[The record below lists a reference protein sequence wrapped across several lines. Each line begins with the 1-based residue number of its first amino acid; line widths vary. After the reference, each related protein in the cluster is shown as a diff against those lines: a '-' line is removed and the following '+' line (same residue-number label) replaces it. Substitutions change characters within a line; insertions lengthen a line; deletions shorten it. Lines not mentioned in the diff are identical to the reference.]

1 MARNHQGQKWGKRRH
16 WDAILNFIGDGRV
29 AMNVKV
35 LSTSGAR
42 FEGVW
47 SYMGM
52 RMITERIICFAALVA
67 MLSGCNGIDNPE
79 GDLKGIKL
87 EDWPRTDCSTSTKP
101 ARDLVAYKLL
111 GVPYKWE
118 EDWLSGRVYVINPDL
133 YSEKAPFSLNDYQRK
148 NLCSGTHDAYMNLL
162 EGKTDVIIASR
173 DISRNEKISSEELGV
188 ELETAPLAIDALVF
202 IVNPK
207 NPVKNLTAD
216 QVRKIYTGE
225 ITNWKEV
232 GGVDHTITPYIRNA
246 DSGSQEKMETLVMD
260 GLKMIEGTEGTY
272 MYEIIGSQMASPYLQ
287 LEVDEYGIGYTPF
300 FYCTAMVR
308 DLMRVDML
316 SIDGVMPSK
325 ETLRNNK
332 YPFVSSIYAG
342 VRKTEDHDSMAY
354 KLYQFLFTKKG
365 ADMIDESGYIAIRK

>member
-1 MARNHQGQKWGKRRH
+1 MIHCKIANRLASCLFAGAVGF
-16 WDAILNFIGDGRV
+16 IL
-29 AMNVKV
+29 
-35 LSTSGAR
+35 LSACDKTDEA
-42 FEGVW
+42 
-47 SYMGM
+47 YK
-52 RMITERIICFAALVA
+52 T
-67 MLSGCNGIDNPE
+67 LSGIS
-79 GDLKGIKL
+79 L
-87 EDWPRTDCSTSTKP
+87 EEWPLTDCSTSTKP

-118 EDWLSGRVYVINPDL
+118 QDWLGGRVYVINPDL
-133 YSEKAPFSLNDYQRK
+133 YSEKAPFSLNDYQSK
-148 NLCSGTHDAYMNLL
+148 NLCSGTHGAYMNLI
-162 EGKTDVIIASR
+162 EGKSDVIIASR
-173 DISRNEKISSEELGV
+173 DISRNEKASAEELGV

-260 GLKMIEGTEGTY
+260 GLRMIDGTEETY

-308 DLMRVDML
+308 DLMKVDML

-332 YPFVSSIYAG
+332 YPFVSSIYAA
-342 VRKTEDHDSMAY
+342 VRKTEDHESMAY
-354 KLYQFLFTKKG
+354 KLYQFFFTQKG

>member
-1 MARNHQGQKWGKRRH
+1 
-16 WDAILNFIGDGRV
+16 
-29 AMNVKV
+29 
-35 LSTSGAR
+35 
-42 FEGVW
+42 
-47 SYMGM
+47 M
-52 RMITERIICFAALVA
+52 RMIIKRIISFAVFVA
-67 MLSGCNGIDNPE
+67 MLSGCNGIGNPE
-79 GDLKGIKL
+79 GDLKDIKL
-87 EDWPRTDCSTSTKP
+87 EDWPLTDCSTSTMP

-118 EDWLSGRVYVINPDL
+118 EDWMGSPTYIIQPDFSGTKT
-133 YSEKAPFSLNDYQRK
+133 SFSYRDYLDK
-148 NLCSGTHDAYMNLL
+148 NLCSGTHGAYMNLI

-173 DISRNEKISSEELGV
+173 DISRNEKASAAELGV
-188 ELETAPLAIDALVF
+188 ELETSPLAIDALVF

-207 NPVKNLTAD
+207 NPVKNLTSD

-232 GGVDHTITPYIRNA
+232 GGVDHAITPYIRNA
-246 DSGSQEKMETLVMD
+246 DSGSQEKMETLVMN
-260 GLKMIEGTEGTY
+260 GLTMIDGTY

-287 LEVDEYGIGYTPF
+287 LENDEYGIGYTPF

-325 ETLRNNK
+325 ESLRADK

-342 VRKTEDHDSMAY
+342 IRKTEDHESMAY

>member
-1 MARNHQGQKWGKRRH
+1 MINA
-16 WDAILNFIGDGRV
+16 
-29 AMNVKV
+29 
-35 LSTSGAR
+35 STSLKYVAGLVILLALSAC
-42 FEGVW
+42 GKVDDP
-47 SYMGM
+47 
-52 RMITERIICFAALVA
+52 AA
-67 MLSGCNGIDNPE
+67 
-79 GDLKGIKL
+79 DLKDIKL
-87 EDWPRTDCSTSTKP
+87 EDWPLTDCSTSTMP

-118 EDWLSGRVYVINPDL
+118 EDWMGSPTYIIQPDFSGTKT
-133 YSEKAPFSLNDYQRK
+133 SFSYRDYLEK
-148 NLCSGTHDAYMNLL
+148 NLCSGTHGAYMNLI

-173 DISRNEKISSEELGV
+173 DISRYEKASADELGV

-207 NPVKNLTAD
+207 NPVKNLTSD

-232 GGVDHTITPYIRNA
+232 GGVDHAITPYIRNA
-246 DSGSQEKMETLVMD
+246 DSGSQEKMETLVMN
-260 GLKMIEGTEGTY
+260 GLTMIDGTY

-287 LEVDEYGIGYTPF
+287 LENDEYGIGYTPF

-325 ETLRNNK
+325 ESLRVDK

-342 VRKTEDHDSMAY
+342 IRKTEDHESMAY

>member
-1 MARNHQGQKWGKRRH
+1 MGKQLTFACGLSLLLVLLFSACGKV
-16 WDAILNFIGDGRV
+16 DAPASDMKDVR
-29 AMNVKV
+29 
-35 LSTSGAR
+35 
-42 FEGVW
+42 
-47 SYMGM
+47 
-52 RMITERIICFAALVA
+52 
-67 MLSGCNGIDNPE
+67 
-79 GDLKGIKL
+79 L
-87 EDWPRTDCSTSTKP
+87 EDWPLTDCSTSTKP

-118 EDWLSGRVYVINPDL
+118 EDWLGGRVYIINPDL
-133 YSEKAPFSLNDYQRK
+133 YSEKAPFSLNDYQAK
-148 NLCSGTHDAYMNLL
+148 NLCSGTHGAYTNLI

-173 DISRNEKISSEELGV
+173 DISRNEKASAAELGV

-232 GGVDHTITPYIRNA
+232 GGVDHAITPYIRDA

-260 GLKMIEGTEGTY
+260 GLTMFDGTEGTY

-287 LEVDEYGIGYTPF
+287 IENDEYGIGYTPF

-325 ETLRNNK
+325 ESLRNNK
-332 YPFVSSIYAG
+332 YPFVSSIYAA
-342 VRKTEDHDSMAY
+342 VRKTEAPESMAF
-354 KLYQFLFTKKG
+354 KLFQFLFTKRG

>member
-1 MARNHQGQKWGKRRH
+1 
-16 WDAILNFIGDGRV
+16 
-29 AMNVKV
+29 
-35 LSTSGAR
+35 
-42 FEGVW
+42 
-47 SYMGM
+47 M
-52 RMITERIICFAALVA
+52 RMIIKRIISIAALVA
-67 MLSGCNGIDNPE
+67 MLSGCNDIGNPE
-79 GDLKGIKL
+79 GDLKDIKL
-87 EDWPRTDCSTSTKP
+87 EDWPLTDCSTSTMP

-118 EDWLSGRVYVINPDL
+118 EDWMGSPTYIIQPDFSGTKT
-133 YSEKAPFSLNDYQRK
+133 SFSYRDYLDK
-148 NLCSGTHDAYMNLL
+148 NLCSGTHGAYMNLI

-173 DISRNEKISSEELGV
+173 DISRNEKASAAELGV
-188 ELETAPLAIDALVF
+188 ELETSPLAIDALVF

-207 NPVKNLTAD
+207 NPVKNLTSD

-232 GGVDHTITPYIRNA
+232 GGVDHAITPYIRNA
-246 DSGSQEKMETLVMD
+246 DSGSQEKMETLVMN
-260 GLKMIEGTEGTY
+260 GLTMIDGTY

-287 LEVDEYGIGYTPF
+287 LENDEYGIGYTPF

-325 ETLRNNK
+325 ESLRADK

-342 VRKTEDHDSMAY
+342 IRKTEDHESMAY

>member
-1 MARNHQGQKWGKRRH
+1 
-16 WDAILNFIGDGRV
+16 
-29 AMNVKV
+29 
-35 LSTSGAR
+35 
-42 FEGVW
+42 
-47 SYMGM
+47 M
-52 RMITERIICFAALVA
+52 RMIIKRIISFAVFVA
-67 MLSGCNGIDNPE
+67 MLSGCNGIGNPE
-79 GDLKGIKL
+79 GDLKDIKL
-87 EDWPRTDCSTSTKP
+87 EDWPLTDCSTSTMP

-118 EDWLSGRVYVINPDL
+118 EDWMGSPTYIIQPDFSGTKT
-133 YSEKAPFSLNDYQRK
+133 SFSYRDYLEK
-148 NLCSGTHDAYMNLL
+148 NLCSGTHGAYMNLI

-173 DISRNEKISSEELGV
+173 DISRNEKASAAELGV
-188 ELETAPLAIDALVF
+188 ELETSPLAIDALVF

-207 NPVKNLTAD
+207 NPVKNLTSD

-232 GGVDHTITPYIRNA
+232 GGVDHAITPYIRNA
-246 DSGSQEKMETLVMD
+246 DSGSQEKMETLVMN
-260 GLKMIEGTEGTY
+260 GLTMIDGTY

-287 LEVDEYGIGYTPF
+287 LENDEYGIGYTPF

-325 ETLRNNK
+325 ESLRADK

-342 VRKTEDHDSMAY
+342 IRKTEDHESMAY

>member
-1 MARNHQGQKWGKRRH
+1 MVGLG
-16 WDAILNFIGDGRV
+16 
-29 AMNVKV
+29 AMVMLFACNIAND
-35 LSTSGAR
+35 SG
-42 FEGVW
+42 
-47 SYMGM
+47 S
-52 RMITERIICFAALVA
+52 
-67 MLSGCNGIDNPE
+67 
-79 GDLKGIKL
+79 DLKDVKL
-87 EDWPRTDCSTSTKP
+87 EDWPHTDCSTSTKP

-118 EDWLSGRVYVINPDL
+118 EDWLSGRVYVIKPDL
-133 YSEKAPFSLNDYQRK
+133 YSENSPFSYNDYQAK
-148 NLCSGTHDAYMNLL
+148 NLCSGTHGAYMNLI

-173 DISRNEKISSEELGV
+173 DISRNEKVSAEELGV

-207 NPVKNLTAD
+207 NPVKNLTSD

-232 GGVDHTITPYIRNA
+232 GGVDHAITPYIRDA
-246 DSGSQEKMETLVMD
+246 DSGSQEKMETLVMN
-260 GLKMIEGTEGTY
+260 GLTMIDSAY
-272 MYEIIGSQMASPYLQ
+272 MPEIIGSQMASPYLQ

-325 ETLRNNK
+325 ESLRKNK
-332 YPFVSSIYAG
+332 YPFVSSIYAA
-342 VRKTEDHDSMAY
+342 VRKTEDHESMAY
-354 KLYQFLFTKKG
+354 KLYRFLFTKKG
-365 ADMIDESGYIAIRK
+365 ADMIDESGYIAIRDLDIH

>member
-1 MARNHQGQKWGKRRH
+1 M
-16 WDAILNFIGDGRV
+16 
-29 AMNVKV
+29 M
-35 LSTSGAR
+35 
-42 FEGVW
+42 
-47 SYMGM
+47 
-52 RMITERIICFAALVA
+52 
-67 MLSGCNGIDNPE
+67 SGCNDIGNPE
-79 GDLKGIKL
+79 GDLKDIKL
-87 EDWPRTDCSTSTKP
+87 EDWPLTDCSTSTMP

-118 EDWLSGRVYVINPDL
+118 EDWMGSPTYIIQPDFSGTKT
-133 YSEKAPFSLNDYQRK
+133 SFSYRDYLDK
-148 NLCSGTHDAYMNLL
+148 NLCSGTHGAYMNLI

-173 DISRNEKISSEELGV
+173 DISRNEKASAAELGV
-188 ELETAPLAIDALVF
+188 ELETSPLAIDALVF

-207 NPVKNLTAD
+207 NPVKNLTSD

-232 GGVDHTITPYIRNA
+232 GGVDHAITPYIRNA
-246 DSGSQEKMETLVMD
+246 DSGSQEKMETLVMN
-260 GLKMIEGTEGTY
+260 GLTMIDGTY

-287 LEVDEYGIGYTPF
+287 LENDEYGIGYTPF

-325 ETLRNNK
+325 ESLRADK

-342 VRKTEDHDSMAY
+342 IRKTEDHESMAY

>member
-1 MARNHQGQKWGKRRH
+1 M
-16 WDAILNFIGDGRV
+16 
-29 AMNVKV
+29 VKHNY
-35 LSTSGAR
+35 
-42 FEGVW
+42 F
-47 SYMGM
+47 
-52 RMITERIICFAALVA
+52 
-67 MLSGCNGIDNPE
+67 LSGCQAEPGRVLPGGRRKKVIFASSISALCVFNKKKKTKTMKILKTMICAALLVAGLCGCHGIDNPE

-87 EDWPRTDCSTSTKP
+87 EDWPLTDCSTSTKP
-101 ARDLVAYKLL
+101 VRDLVAYKLL

-118 EDWLSGRVYVINPDL
+118 QDWLGGRVYVINPDL
-133 YSEKAPFSLNDYQRK
+133 YSEKAPFSRNDYQSK

-162 EGKTDVIIASR
+162 EGKSDVIIASR
-173 DISRNEKISSEELGV
+173 DISRNEKVSSEELGV

-232 GGVDHTITPYIRNA
+232 GGVDHAITPYIRNA

-272 MYEIIGSQMASPYLQ
+272 MYEIIGPQMASPYLQ
-287 LEVDEYGIGYTPF
+287 LEFDEYGIGYTPF

-325 ETLRNNK
+325 ESLRSNT
-332 YPFVSSIYAG
+332 YPFVSSIYAA
-342 VRKTEDHDSMAY
+342 VRKTEDHESIAY

-365 ADMIDESGYIAIRK
+365 ADIIDESGYIAIRK

>member
-1 MARNHQGQKWGKRRH
+1 MIHCKIANR
-16 WDAILNFIGDGRV
+16 L
-29 AMNVKV
+29 
-35 LSTSGAR
+35 TSGLIA
-42 FEGVW
+42 GVVV
-47 SYMGM
+47 
-52 RMITERIICFAALVA
+52 IILLSACGKANEDYK
-67 MLSGCNGIDNPE
+67 MLSGIS
-79 GDLKGIKL
+79 L
-87 EDWPRTDCSTSTKP
+87 EEWPLTDCSTSTKP

-118 EDWLSGRVYVINPDL
+118 QDWLGGRVYVINPDL
-133 YSEKAPFSLNDYQRK
+133 YSEKAPFSLNDYQSK
-148 NLCSGTHDAYMNLL
+148 NLCSGTHGAYMNLI
-162 EGKTDVIIASR
+162 EGKSDVIIASR
-173 DISRNEKISSEELGV
+173 DISRNEKASAAELGV

-260 GLKMIEGTEGTY
+260 GLKMIDGTEETY

-287 LEVDEYGIGYTPF
+287 LENDEFGIGYTPF

-332 YPFVSSIYAG
+332 YPFVSSIYAA
-342 VRKTEDHDSMAY
+342 VRKTEDHESIAY

-365 ADMIDESGYIAIRK
+365 ADMIDESGYIAIR